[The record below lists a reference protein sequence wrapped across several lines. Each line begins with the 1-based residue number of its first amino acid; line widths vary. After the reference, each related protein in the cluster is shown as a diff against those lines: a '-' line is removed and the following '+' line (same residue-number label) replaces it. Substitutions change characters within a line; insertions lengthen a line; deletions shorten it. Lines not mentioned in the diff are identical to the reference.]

1 MKTKTNKRLLT
12 IIFLGSMTLSAM
24 AQLIVVSGTV
34 TDASS
39 NEKIIGVSVTEKGS
53 RNGTVTNVNGQYS
66 ITTKKGKTLVFSYI
80 GYDKKECV
88 VIGGKLDVKL
98 TENSKTLNEEV
109 VVGYGTVKKCDM
121 TGSVSTSRVLQG
133 KVAGVSVITQG
144 YYPNSNVGYHAPVAD
159 NTEEYGTFKEN
170 RFFSAK
176 DQPLSTFSLD
186 VDAASY
192 GNVRRM
198 INQGQQPTK
207 DAVRIEELIN
217 YFSYNYAQPT
227 GEHPVNIITEAT
239 ACPWNNKHQ
248 LVRIGVKA
256 KEIPSENLPASNF
269 VFLLDVSG
277 SMGDANK
284 LDLVKSSIK
293 LLTNNLRTN
302 DRVAIVV
309 YAGATGV
316 ILPSTEGT
324 DKQKILEAVENLHA
338 GGSTAGGAGI
348 ELAYKIAEKNFIP
361 NGNNRII
368 LCTDGDFNVGVSS
381 PAELENLIES
391 KRKTG
396 VFLTVLGYGMG
407 NYKDNKLQILAQK
420 GNGNHAYIDN
430 LQEANKML
438 VNEFGST
445 MYTVAKDVKIQVEF
459 NPSFVNVY
467 RLIGYE
473 SRLLNK
479 EDFNDDTKDA
489 GELGSGHTV
498 TALYEIIPVGVENTF
513 GGVDDLKY
521 QKTKKSSESVK
532 PSQNST
538 ELLTVKL
545 RYKLPKED
553 KSQKLEIPVYAK
565 DIKTSLSPDFNFV
578 LAVAMFGQI
587 LRESD
592 FKGDATYEKVLDY
605 AHKGIG
611 EDRHGYRKEFIRLV
625 ESVNQLTK

>member
-1 MKTKTNKRLLT
+1 MKRKTNKRLLT
-12 IIFLGSMTLSAM
+12 ILLLGSMALTAM
-24 AQLIVVSGTV
+24 AQQIVVTGTV
-34 TDASS
+34 TDANS
-39 NEKIIGVSVTEKGS
+39 NEKIIGVNVLEKGS
-53 RNGTVTNVNGQYS
+53 RNGTITNVNGQYTIS
-66 ITTKKGKTLVFSYI
+66 TQMGKTLVFSYI
-80 GYDKKECV
+80 GYESKKCV
-88 VIGGKLDVKL
+88 VTGEKLDVKL
-98 TENSKTLNEEV
+98 TESQKTLDEV
-109 VVGYGTVKKCDM
+109 VVIGYGTQKKCDL
-121 TGSVSTSRVLQG
+121 TGAVANVSSALQG
-133 KVAGVSVITQG
+133 RVAGVAVNQS
-144 YYPNSNVGYHAPVAD
+144 YYSNANVVYRAPVAE

-192 GNVRRM
+192 GNIRRM
-198 INQGQQPTK
+198 INQGQQPPK

-227 GEHPVNIITEAT
+227 GEHPVNIMTEAT
-239 ACPWNNKHQ
+239 VCPWNNKHQ

-293 LLTNNLRTN
+293 LLTNNLRTK

-309 YAGATGV
+309 YAGAAGV
-316 ILPSTEGT
+316 VLPSTEGT

-381 PAELENLIES
+381 TTDLETLIES

-430 LQEANKML
+430 LQEANKVL

-459 NPSFVNVY
+459 NPAFVNAY

-489 GELGSGHTV
+489 GDLGSGHTV

-521 QKTKKSSESVK
+521 QKTKNPSESVK
-532 PSQNST
+532 PTQNST

-553 KSQKLEIPVYAK
+553 KSQKLEVPVYAK
-565 DIKTSLSPDFNFV
+565 NINTNLSPDFNFV

-592 FKGDATYEKVLDY
+592 FKGDATYDKVLAY
-605 AHKGIG
+605 AQKGIG
-611 EDRHGYRKEFIRLV
+611 EDRHGYRKEFVRLV